1 MRKLLFFSY
10 LIAVVLT
17 SVAQNS
23 GFYYSFGTAK
33 YWAEDSTS
41 LNLIVTDTN
50 DLIGFCILLNDLFEG
65 DAEISYSD
73 EDDNI
78 IVTCGKLPNY
88 EIEDIINFITDEQPE
103 RIKFCSYSKILD
115 GDRIWFRNEVVA
127 KVENTN
133 ISSAISLINTYED
146 VSITVEDSFYLYIS
160 CSDESTLLSL
170 AVELFESDL
179 VVFAEPDYYVKYD
192 TYFNDPLYNKQYYL
206 HNTGQSIPLFNNST
220 FQCVSGFDLKVP
232 EAWSF
237 ITCLSNL
244 SSTKVA
250 IIDDGVENHE
260 DLMINGQ
267 SKVLNGF
274 PTSNHGR
281 PKSVHEHGQCCAGII
296 AATPN
301 NGKGIVGIDEKAKIV
316 PIRIQK
322 LSNIINGN
330 PQTVYMS
337 NGRIARGIRH
347 AWSKYN
353 ADVLN
358 NSWGHLKNKSQQI
371 TDAFVSAIT
380 NGRGNKGCIVVAASG
395 NDFRND
401 TINFIGR
408 IPQTISVGAIQGDG
422 LRGPYSNYSSDL
434 NVVAFGGYAI
444 FDFSGNAHSDIC
456 TIDREGEK
464 GYNKNNNGNY
474 YEYFGM
480 TSAAAPMV
488 SGVASLMLS
497 VNPDLTGSQV
507 RDIIE
512 QTAQKLPDYTF
523 SPASTAHPNGSWNEQ
538 VGYGLVDAHKAVVH
552 AYMFGHYISIS
563 GEQNPVIFQQYSYS
577 CNMYHPEL
585 FTYAWSSV
593 NGRVSFMTSNSTNA
607 TIVPNSA
614 GEDSIIVSVYNQN
627 RLMFR
632 VAKQIVIS
640 DPCSMVNMNPVG
652 ITDFYVVND
661 TTWYENNRLLLSNVT
676 IDSNVTLTIT
686 GALYCTDS
694 ARIIVR
700 PGGKLV
706 VDGGTLTSACDA
718 EMWPGITVLGH
729 SGQRQIAQNQ
739 GSVEL
744 RNGAVIE
751 HARCGILLG
760 ADENDTLHTGG
771 ILSATDASFRNCA
784 RAINFRPYADITIDP
799 NFCCRANKS
808 FCTRV
813 TFVVDSGNRFAQN
826 NTAFSEHLLLQG
838 VYSIKFQACS
848 LLNVGFVGG
857 LQNCGIRALGA
868 TFRLKDDNNESYPP
882 NAIVHRS
889 LVSGFHYGVYAT
901 DTLSGTGP
909 GLLNTVFRNNLTGAF
924 LHDCLSTTIE
934 RCSFHLDSLP
944 FALVKPNVSGV
955 QLSHCYEAEFQAD
968 TFIRTNNPL
977 SPTSRGIYANN
988 NSLSDVIVYH
998 NLFENLRYG
1007 IFANGNN
1014 GDSTSGLQFACNEFL
1029 NNNCGIYIPGSSTVA
1044 MRQKYRGYAAGNTFT
1059 GITSYGIYN
1068 AGPQNI
1074 NYYNGAVGLDP
1085 SLIYGSVTQYY
1096 GAPSSGCIFSWD
1108 TIVPI
1113 GGDDPIKTEG
1123 DSTVDTPD
1131 MDPPKAFSLGG
1142 GSAGTGLEDVR
1153 VFPNPAQTQVTVVS
1167 EQGIVNRI
1175 QLYDVYG
1182 KLLKTVNVNANMA
1195 EVDVRELCAGVY
1207 VLRVETDSGA
1217 VVKRVIK
1224 Q

>member
-706 VDGGTLTSACDA
+706 VDGGTLTTACDA

-751 HARCGILLG
+751 HARCGITLG
-760 ADENDTLHTGG
+760 ADEDDLLHTGG

-784 RAINFRPYADITIDP
+784 RAVHFRPYMDSTAGV
-799 NFCCRANKS
+799 CCRANTS
-808 FCTRV
+808 SCTRV
-813 TFVVDSGNRFAQN
+813 TFVVDSGNRFAQHDVTFN
-826 NTAFSEHLLLQG
+826 EHILLQD
-838 VYSIKFQACS
+838 VVNVTFKACT
-848 LLNVGFVGG
+848 LRNVGFVGNMH
-857 LQNCGIRALGA
+857 NCGIRALNASFGL
-868 TFRLKDDNNESYPP
+868 TDDDDGSYPP
-882 NAIVHRS
+882 NPNTVVHRS
-889 LVSGFHYGVYAT
+889 LLSGFRYGVYA
-901 DTLSGTGP
+901 SGRVFGMGP
-909 GLLNTVFRNNLTGAF
+909 CLINTVFRNNINGAY
-924 LHDCLSTTIE
+924 LQNTETIIIK
-934 RCSFHLDSLP
+934 RSSFHLDSLP
-944 FALVKPNVSGV
+944 YVFVKPSVNGV
-955 QLSHCYEAEFQAD
+955 YLSNCSDAKFEGD
-968 TFIRTNNPL
+968 TFTCAFFSFNP
-977 SPTSRGIYANN
+977 SSRGIHSNN
-988 NSLSDVIVYH
+988 NSMGDVIAYH
-998 NLFENLRYG
+998 NLFENLNYG
-1007 IFANGNN
+1007 IYASGNN
-1014 GDSTSGLQFACNEFL
+1014 GDSTRGLLFSCNEFL
-1029 NNNCGIYIPGSSTVA
+1029 YNNYGIYIPASSTVA
-1044 MRQKYRGYAAGNTFT
+1044 MRQKYRGFSADNSFT
-1059 GITSYGIYN
+1059 GITNYGIYN

-1074 NYYNGAVGLDP
+1074 NYYNSTVGLDP
-1085 SLIYGSVTQYY
+1085 SLIYGSVTQHY
-1096 GAPSSGCIFSWD
+1096 GATSGGCFFSWD
-1108 TIVPI
+1108 TIGTIVDPE
-1113 GGDDPIKTEG
+1113 PIKTEG
-1123 DSTVDTPD
+1123 DSTADTPD
-1131 MDPPKAFSLGG
+1131 MDPPKSLSLGA
-1142 GSAGTGLEDVR
+1142 STAGTGLDDVR
-1153 VFPNPAQTQVTVVS
+1153 IYPNPNNGQFTMNNEQLIMNSVQV
-1167 EQGIVNRI
+1167 
-1175 QLYDVYG
+1175 YDVYG
-1182 KLLKTVNVNANMA
+1182 KLLKTVEVNANTV
-1195 EVDVRELCAGVY
+1195 ELDVRELASGMYFVRISTDKGV
-1207 VLRVETDSGA
+1207 VTKSF
-1217 VVKRVIK
+1217 VKK
-1224 Q
+1224 